1 VLAVVA
7 VATVVWL
14 AGRDGGASADE
25 TAPIDASVDE
35 TAPVDASA
43 AVSAEPISTVQTGET
58 VQIVPTGQIG
68 AIDPPTTEAGGGVSA
83 LARLEEVWLL
93 DRGDRTYDWG
103 ATIVSNAAEDRGPV
117 TIVASLLDADSVEV
131 SRVDGSIRS
140 LAAGARATVGGVVDD
155 SAGLPKRITVDVVV
169 GDPLTEPAP
178 RPDDLR
184 TIAVERQ
191 GEGGSDGRPDLV
203 VGRLRSGLDTELTD
217 IRLTLVW
224 RDENRRIVDSIFH
237 DVERVRP
244 GVDARFEVPVD
255 ERLAADGPPTEITWT
270 H

>member
-1 VLAVVA
+1 MLAVAA
-7 VATVVWL
+7 VAPIVWL
-14 AGRDGGASADE
+14 AGRDDDASADE
-25 TAPIDASVDE
+25 TP
-35 TAPVDASA
+35 PVDASV
-43 AVSAEPISTVQTGET
+43 AVTSEPESTGSTV
-58 VQIVPTGQIG
+58 QIG
-68 AIDPPTTEAGGGVSA
+68 AIDPPTTTADGGGGGST

-103 ATIVSNAAEDRGPV
+103 ATIVSNVAEDRGPV

-131 SRVDGSIRS
+131 ARVDGSIRS
-140 LAAGARATVGGVVDD
+140 LAAGARATIGGTVDD
-155 SAGLPKRITVDVVV
+155 PAGVPKRITVDVVV

-178 RPDDLR
+178 RRDDLQ

-217 IRLTLVW
+217 IRLALIW
-224 RDENRRIVDSIFH
+224 RDENRRIVGSIFH
-237 DVERVRP
+237 DIARVRP

-255 ERLAADGPPTEITWT
+255 ERLAVDGPPTEITWT
-270 H
+270 HQPVDR